1 MIYIPPLTQSPLIP
15 IYPETHE
22 ELLYDR
28 ERLLANGDRWERA
41 VAKNLAANQGY
52 R

>member
-1 MIYIPPLTQSPLIP
+1 MIYLLPFVQPPLIP
-15 IYPETHE
+15 IYTETHE
-22 ELLYDR
+22 ELLYDK